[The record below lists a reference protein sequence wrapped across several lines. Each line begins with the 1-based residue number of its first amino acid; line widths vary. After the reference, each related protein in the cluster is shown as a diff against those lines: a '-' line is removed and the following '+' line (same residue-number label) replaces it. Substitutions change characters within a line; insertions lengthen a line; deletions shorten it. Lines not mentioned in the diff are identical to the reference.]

1 MLGIIRDMVYFALI
15 YLTDMASFI
24 FIVLFHFIIDLVGIF
39 MMMINIKKIELSTV
53 SESCLQILFS
63 VETELV
69 YRLNYGPRVYINY
82 GQKVSS
88 GVMSSN
94 KIVNFAG

>member
-1 MLGIIRDMVYFALI
+1 MKV
-15 YLTDMASFI
+15 
-24 FIVLFHFIIDLVGIF
+24 V
-39 MMMINIKKIELSTV
+39 
-53 SESCLQILFS
+53 CQILFS

-94 KIVNFAG
+94 KIVNFVVREGIETSWKINSLLSTFAFFFIKVLCSRNMPA

>member
-1 MLGIIRDMVYFALI
+1 MVYFALI

-53 SESCLQILFS
+53 SESCL
-63 VETELV
+63 
-69 YRLNYGPRVYINY
+69 
-82 GQKVSS
+82 
-88 GVMSSN
+88 SN
-94 KIVNFAG
+94 TFFC